1 MQIEL
6 ENLLAIGGILV
17 AIVASYF
24 RLKDYIRDRFDDL
37 QQKLYD
43 QSIERIRLES
53 RVKVLESIFREFQ
66 GGILL
71 KPTNEQEK
79 LIEQKKKEV

>member
-24 RLKDYIRDRFDDL
+24 RLKDYAKDGFDDL
-37 QQKLYD
+37 QQKLQD
-43 QSIERIRLES
+43 QSIERIRLEK
-53 RVKVLESIFREFQ
+53 RDQ
-66 GGILL
+66 
-71 KPTNEQEK
+71 
-79 LIEQKKKEV
+79 